1 VTSPFFDDLP
11 ESVQEIADV
20 IGTAAALRL
29 VCQLPECYRDAGKKS
44 RKVILYVPKRLP
56 LDHQLV
62 EILGFPTA
70 QRLVDAFGGE
80 ILYPANCR
88 FVFDRYRNA
97 AVRQMID
104 AGARPPVVACLF
116 GITERHV
123 RNITRKN

>member
-1 VTSPFFDDLP
+1 MTSPFFDDLP

-20 IGTAAALRL
+20 IGTEAALRL

-70 QRLVDAFGGE
+70 QKLVAAFGGPYKADDALVE
-80 ILYPANCR
+80 RIEDHRIEAR
-88 FVFDRYRNA
+88 DV
-97 AVRQMID
+97 VD
-104 AGARPPVVACLF
+104 AGRLQRRQHL
-116 GITERHV
+116 G
-123 RNITRKN
+123 

>member
-1 VTSPFFDDLP
+1 MTSLILDDLP

-20 IGTAAALRL
+20 IGTSGALRL
-29 VCQLPECYRDAGKKS
+29 VCQLPVCYRDAGKKS
-44 RKVILYVPKRLP
+44 PKVILYVPKRLP
-56 LDHQLV
+56 PDHQLV

-70 QRLVDAFGGE
+70 QKLVDAFGGE

-104 AGARPPVVACLF
+104 AGGRLPVVACLF

-123 RNITRKN
+123 RNLARKN